1 MRNLCNFLKSIVNLA
16 LDIAAGYLISTNLYE
31 LYHNNPNGFQ
41 FLLIIITTILG
52 LIVTDIIVH
61 MILNRKYME
70 EDTTDKL
77 RKMWDEVHEDK
88 E

>member
-1 MRNLCNFLKSIVNLA
+1 MRNLCNFLKSIVNLI
-16 LDIAAGYLISTNLYE
+16 LDITAGYLISTNLYE

-52 LIVTDIIVH
+52 LIVTDITVH

-77 RKMWDEVHEDK
+77 RKMFDEIHEDK

>member
-1 MRNLCNFLKSIVNLA
+1 MA
-16 LDIAAGYLISTNLYE
+16 LQVAAYVVGA
-31 LYHNNPNGFQ
+31 
-41 FLLIIITTILG
+41 IIITTILG
-52 LIVTDIIVH
+52 LIVTDITVH

-77 RKMWDEVHEDK
+77 RKMFDEIHEDK

>member
-1 MRNLCNFLKSIVNLA
+1 MRNLCNFLKSIVNLV

-41 FLLIIITTILG
+41 FLLIIITTGLG
-52 LIVTDIIVH
+52 VIVTDVTVH